1 MKLQIERIADFAV
14 NAKYEQLDEAL
25 VMQLKLH
32 LLDSV
37 ASLLHSLNKP
47 VMQRQIRQLAYFKN
61 TGPCKVPL
69 LETLP
74 VDRAA
79 QLYTALIRYPDFMDN
94 FLGKDATCHP
104 SDNIGA
110 LLAVSQL
117 KETSG
122 KDLLLAMAIAYQIE
136 CRLIEEI
143 PVMSKGF
150 DHTSL
155 LFSAAAGAGR
165 LQGYSAQEIA
175 HALAIGGVTFN
186 PLITTRAVP
195 TSEWKGFASSLAI
208 MGVINILMLA
218 KEGMTGP
225 LTLFEGPEGYPQI
238 HSMKLDY
245 DWENENFELV
255 RKCILKKYNAEVH
268 AQSSIEAVLKLCKEN
283 KISPDF
289 VDKVEV
295 ATFLT
300 AYHIIGSGEYGD
312 RYEVHTKEQA
322 DHSLPYV
329 IAVAILDGEVTPQ
342 QFTPQRI
349 NSDDVQA
356 MLRKIK
362 VHTKFPLT
370 KPRTLIE
377 HIDPYTI
384 AYPDKV
390 DTHVKIVLK
399 DDKELE
405 ATKED
410 YHGFF
415 TRPLSWTDV
424 EQKLRDITTGII
436 DSNKQNRVIDA
447 VASLDKLPVAT
458 LIEAICS

>member
-1 MKLQIERIADFAV
+1 MKLQIERMADFAV

-25 VMQLKLH
+25 IMQLKLH
-32 LLDSV
+32 LLDSI
-37 ASLLHSLNKP
+37 ASLFHSLDKP
-47 VMQRQIRQLAYFKN
+47 VMQKQIRQLKYFKSA
-61 TGPCKVPL
+61 GPCKVPL
-69 LETLP
+69 HGTLP

-94 FLGKDATCHP
+94 FLGKEATCHP

-122 KDLLLAMAIAYQIE
+122 KDLLLAMAIAYEIE

-155 LFSAAAGAGR
+155 LFSAAAGAGK
-165 LQGYSAQEIA
+165 LQEYTANEIA
-175 HALAIGGVTFN
+175 HALAIGGVTLN
-186 PLITTRAVP
+186 PLVTTRAVP
-195 TSEWKGFASSLAI
+195 TSEWKGFASSFAI

-225 LTLFEGPEGYPQI
+225 LTLFEGPKGYPQI

-245 DWENENFELV
+245 DWEHENFELI
-255 RKCILKKYNAEVH
+255 RRCILKKYNAEVH
-268 AQSSIEAVLKLCKEN
+268 SQPSIEAVLEICKEN
-283 KISPDF
+283 NIDASQ

-300 AYHIIGSGEYGD
+300 AYHIIGGGDYGN

-322 DHSLPYV
+322 DHSLPYLV
-329 IAVAILDGEVTPQ
+329 AAAILDGEVTPK

-349 NSDDVQA
+349 NNDDVQS
-356 MLRKIK
+356 MLRKVK
-362 VHTKFPLT
+362 VHTKFPFT
-370 KPRTLIE
+370 KPKALVE
-377 HIDPYTI
+377 HVDPYTI
-384 AYPDKV
+384 AYPDKL
-390 DTHVKIVLK
+390 DAHVKIVLK
-399 DDKELE
+399 DGTEHE

-415 TRPLSWTDV
+415 TRPLSWADV
-424 EQKLRDITTGII
+424 EKKLKDITSGII
-436 DSNKQNRVIDA
+436 SSNKQNRVIDA
-447 VASLDKLPVAT
+447 VASIDKLPAAA
-458 LIEAICS
+458 LIDAICE